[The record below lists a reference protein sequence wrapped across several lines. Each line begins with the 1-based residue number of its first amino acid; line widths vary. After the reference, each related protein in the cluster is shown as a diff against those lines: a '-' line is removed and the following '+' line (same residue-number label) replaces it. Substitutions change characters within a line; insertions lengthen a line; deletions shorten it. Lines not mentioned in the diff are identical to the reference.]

1 MNPLQEDL
9 QTIVVEPSQKL
20 EAEMMDRE
28 ILDTDWPCILRVG
41 GLAITGVTVCLV
53 FYYLV

>member
-9 QTIVVEPSQKL
+9 QTIVVEPFVH
-20 EAEMMDRE
+20 EPEIE
-28 ILDTDWPCILRVG
+28 ILNTDWSCILQVG